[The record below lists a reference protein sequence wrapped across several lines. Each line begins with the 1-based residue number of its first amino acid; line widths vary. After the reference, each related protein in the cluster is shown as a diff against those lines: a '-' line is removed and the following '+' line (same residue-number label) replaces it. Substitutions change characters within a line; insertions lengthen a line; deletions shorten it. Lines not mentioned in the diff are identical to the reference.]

1 MIRRAIPF
9 DTGSI
14 HFVGIGGIGM
24 SGIAAV
30 MKNFGYEV
38 TGSDAKDGANIERLR
53 AQQSPDLPP
62 HVSIGK
68 SISVSSK
75 RCR

>member
-9 DTGSI
+9 DTGPL

-24 SGIAAV
+24 SGIASV

-38 TGSDAKDGANIERLR
+38 TGSDAKDGPNI
-53 AQQSPDLPP
+53 
-62 HVSIGK
+62 
-68 SISVSSK
+68 
-75 RCR
+75 